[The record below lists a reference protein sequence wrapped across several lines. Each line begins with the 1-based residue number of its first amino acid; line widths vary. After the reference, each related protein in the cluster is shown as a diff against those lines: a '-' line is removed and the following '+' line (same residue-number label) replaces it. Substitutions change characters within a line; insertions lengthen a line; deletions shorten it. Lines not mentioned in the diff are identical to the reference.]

1 MNKSRLFLYTCELS
15 NEKHVRSIK
24 DCKRNIASNGEIQ
37 VYGFIHFNTLKTE
50 KQASSLLK
58 CKATLVEETETN
70 LINDEE
76 ALQLLEPLIRSGRIP
91 ENDNHMDSFKETISE
106 TNLYNK
112 YFPLITTISNNII
125 KTLRN
130 SEFSK
135 RPIHCS
141 NIDDLSFFVNTK
153 NGWIHETYPNSPNLI
168 RMIHANMSLFHQFI
182 GSQDSLPD
190 NDKAEVTKYI
200 AKELAKSVFIDLDSF
215 TNLL

>member
-15 NEKHVRSIK
+15 NEKHVRAIK

-50 KQASSLLK
+50 KQASSLLR

-70 LINDEE
+70 LINDDE
-76 ALQLLEPLIRSGRIP
+76 ALQLLEPLIRNGRLA
-91 ENDNHMDSFKETISE
+91 EKCNMDSFKETISE
-106 TNLYNK
+106 TNIYNK

-125 KTLRN
+125 KTIRN
-130 SEFSK
+130 FEFSK

-168 RMIHANMSLFHQFI
+168 RIIHTNMSIFNQFI
-182 GSQDSLPD
+182 DSQESLPD
-190 NDKAEVTKYI
+190 TDKAEVTKYI
-200 AKELAKSVFIDLDSF
+200 AKELAKTVFIDLNSF
-215 TNLL
+215 TNFS